1 MDIVTL
7 GELILDM
14 FASEAGKDFNS
25 VSAFIPVAG
34 GAPANVAVAA
44 AKLGARAAFIGKV
57 GEDAFGRRLESVL
70 KGYGVETK
78 AMRFDR
84 KHRTTLNFMTIP
96 DPNRTEM
103 LFYRN
108 PGADMLLT
116 PDELDQRMLAST
128 AIYHFGSVSLAVEP
142 CRSAALEGAAF
153 SREQGAVVSFDVN
166 YRPSLWESEA
176 KAKAEITAALPRADI
191 VKVNEAELR
200 LLADT
205 DDALAGCEKLLET
218 GPSLCVATLGPHGS
232 AWAAKGSA
240 GKAGRDGGSSGR
252 VPGFAV
258 DVVDATGC
266 GDAFMAAVLVR
277 LLSHLP
283 TGSTRRRADLAK
295 LGEKQLFEALRWA
308 NAAGAF
314 TARKKGVMSALPDAE
329 EVRELAGG

>member
-25 VSAFIPVAG
+25 VSAFLPVAG

-44 AKLGARAAFIGKV
+44 AKLGAKAAFIGKV
-57 GEDAFGRRLESVL
+57 GEDAFGRRLEGVL
-70 KGYGVETK
+70 KGYGVDTR

-84 KHRTTLNFMTIP
+84 HHRTTLNFMTIP

-116 PDELDQRMLAST
+116 PDELDQRLLAAT
-128 AIYHFGSVSLAVEP
+128 AVYHFGSVSLAVEP

-153 SREQGAVVSFDVN
+153 CREQGALVSFDVN
-166 YRPSLWESEA
+166 YRPALWESEA
-176 KAKAEITAALPRADI
+176 QAKSEITAALPRADI

-200 LLADT
+200 LLAGT
-205 DDALAGCEKLLET
+205 DEAPAGCEKILDA
-218 GPSLCVATLGPHGS
+218 GPGLCVATLGPNGS
-232 AWAAKGSA
+232 AWAARAST
-240 GKAGRDGGSSGR
+240 GKGSSGR
-252 VPGFAV
+252 VPGFTV

-277 LLSHLP
+277 LLSRLP
-283 TGSTRRRADLAK
+283 AGSARRRADLGK
-295 LGEKQLFEALRWA
+295 LEEKHLAEALRWA
-308 NAAGAF
+308 NAAGAL

-329 EVRELAGG
+329 EVRQLAGG